1 MLPDFDVQTWRL
13 PTHSWDLQQSV
24 QLAPGWAWEPLWAE
38 DPDESF
44 PIIEHL
50 GSLDLGAY
58 RRFGPIFLSADV
70 PLRAVWD
77 GEVGIANPRLSLAS
91 AGSSGLAA
99 SVLFP
104 YDTLSTPISNPGW
117 SVSGTIFTRLAFSDT
132 EWLDVSG
139 GADFRTES
147 AYGSGAHF
155 SAELYVSRYS
165 AGARGSYLI
174 GKEGGAIVEALAS
187 GTWESSRLRFRP
199 EVGVGLTS
207 TPGTPKLRGV
217 LTIST
222 LPKPAPKPEVPPE
235 PAAPPSPPAP
245 EPVPVPEPE
254 PQPQPQPEPARPP
267 PPRELVVWAV
277 IEVHPPCG
285 VDPAAWTAP
294 RAAAARSMLVR
305 QGVEEAH
312 IEEDVLECVPKPFIQ
327 VRLDRR

>member
-13 PTHSWDLQQSV
+13 PTHSWDLPQSV
-24 QLAPGWAWEPLWAE
+24 QVAPGWAWEPLWAE
-38 DPDESF
+38 DTDESF

-50 GSLDLGAY
+50 GSLDIGVY

-77 GEVGIANPRLSLAS
+77 GEVGVANPRLSLSS

-99 SVLFP
+99 SILFP

-117 SVSGTIFTRLAFSDT
+117 TVSGGIFTRLVFTDSVL
-132 EWLDVSG
+132 LDVAG

-147 AYGSGAHF
+147 AYGSGVHA
-155 SAELYVSRYS
+155 STELTVARYS
-165 AGARGSYLI
+165 AGARAAYLI
-174 GKEGGAIVEALAS
+174 GKESGAIVEALAS

-199 EVGVGLTS
+199 EVGVGLTD

-222 LPKPAPKPEVPPE
+222 LPKPPPKTVDV
-235 PAAPPSPPAP
+235 PAP
-245 EPVPVPEPE
+245 EPVPAPAPEPE
-254 PQPQPQPEPARPP
+254 KPVEPEVAPLPAPP
-267 PPRELVVWAV
+267 PPPPPERVDWAV

-305 QGVEEAH
+305 QGVDDAHVEES
-312 IEEDVLECVPKPFIQ
+312 VLECAAKPFIQ
-327 VRLDRR
+327 VRLEKR